1 MGLLERVRA
10 MWPEMACV
18 ILSAHRASICSQ
30 QAAQAGAWA
39 YIEKGDP
46 DELLNVLRDVG
57 ADGGAPER

>member
-1 MGLLERVRA
+1 

-30 QAAQAGAWA
+30 QAAQAGVWA